1 MHNRGGNATVPHYVD
16 GRSQPVY
23 PATEGYAWASLII
36 HKPWHK
42 GVKPFSD
49 DTPVI
54 DQFNEFIQSASCPF
68 QSENSIWKNASRT
81 PLKAYQSRTSC
92 RRHAWK

>member
-1 MHNRGGNATVPHYVD
+1 
-16 GRSQPVY
+16 VY

-54 DQFNEFIQSASCPF
+54 DQFPWVHSISKLSC
-68 QSENSIWKNASRT
+68 QSENSIWKNASLT
-81 PLKAYQSRTSC
+81 SWKAYQSRTSC
-92 RRHAWK
+92 RRHEWKQYSWH